1 MNTSIDPAL
10 QQDDGYAPIPVI
22 HLKKGNW
29 GNQGKL
35 GNNQDI
41 GQILL
46 YSRMTDRGKSTNFRH
61 PLEKGELH

>member
-22 HLKKGNW
+22 PLKKGIC
-29 GNQGKL
+29 GNQSKL
-35 GNNQDI
+35 GINHDF